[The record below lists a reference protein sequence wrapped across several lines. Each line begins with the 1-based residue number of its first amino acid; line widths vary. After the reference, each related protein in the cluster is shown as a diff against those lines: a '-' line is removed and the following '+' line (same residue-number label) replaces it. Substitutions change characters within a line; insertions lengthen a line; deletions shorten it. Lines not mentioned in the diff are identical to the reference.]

1 MSSSDAF
8 MAAVAHRRTYYA
20 LSPTS
25 TIPDSKIEQIVTD
38 TIKHTPSAFNS
49 QTTRIVLVV
58 KEEHKKLWDMI
69 MAVYEEMLPK
79 EKFEHAKGRMEGFR
93 KGYGTVYITTP
104 STDR

>member
-1 MSSSDAF
+1 MT
-8 MAAVAHRRTYYA
+8 AVANRRTYYA

-25 TIPDSKIEQIVTD
+25 PIPDSKIEQIVTD

-69 MAVYEEMLPK
+69 MSVYEEMLPK
-79 EKFEHAKGRMEGFR
+79 EKYEHAKGRMEGFR
-93 KGYGTVYITTP
+93 KGYGTVDIPTP